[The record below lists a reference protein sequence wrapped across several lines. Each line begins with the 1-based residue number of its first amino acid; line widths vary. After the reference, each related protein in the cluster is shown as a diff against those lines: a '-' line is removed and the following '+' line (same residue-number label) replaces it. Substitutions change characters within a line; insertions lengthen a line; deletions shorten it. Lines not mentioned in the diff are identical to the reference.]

1 MQPTDLFSA
10 LSDST
15 RLRCLALMLRGGELC
30 VCDLTAILD
39 LSQPKVSRHLAYL
52 RAQGL
57 VADRRAGQW
66 IHYRLRRDLP
76 AWVRQILRA
85 AVAGAG
91 ADSPLAD
98 DARRLA
104 LLNKTP
110 PDRARAARCG

>member
-10 LSDST
+10 LSDTT

-30 VCDLTAILD
+30 VCDLTAIMD

-52 RAQGL
+52 REQGL

-66 IHYRLRRDLP
+66 IYYRLPRGLP
-76 AWVRQILRA
+76 AWVRQVLRA

-91 ADSPLAD
+91 DDSLLVA
-98 DARRLA
+98 DARRLT
-104 LLNKTP
+104 KS
-110 PDRARAARCG
+110 DRARAARCG